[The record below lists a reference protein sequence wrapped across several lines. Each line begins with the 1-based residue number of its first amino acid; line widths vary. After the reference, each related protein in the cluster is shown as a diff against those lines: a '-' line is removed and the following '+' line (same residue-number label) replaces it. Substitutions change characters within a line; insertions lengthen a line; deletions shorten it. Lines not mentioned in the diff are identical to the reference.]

1 MSKKNTNNE
10 SRISVRLSNSQ
21 SLELDRISKELNV
34 RKSALIRFAVDNLI
48 LQYENQNNESI

>member
-10 SRISVRLSNSQ
+10 NRITVRLSNSQ
-21 SLELDRISKELNV
+21 ALELDRISKELNV

-48 LQYENQNNESI
+48 LQYENQTNESI

>member
-21 SLELDRISKELNV
+21 ALELDRISKELNV